1 MPIDVEGSCEE
12 CVELYLKES
21 DLAVIEISEVL
32 KEVSE
37 NTGLSQLEYLAGV
50 GMWVRQVAG

>member
-1 MPIDVEGSCEE
+1 M
-12 CVELYLKES
+12 
-21 DLAVIEISEVL
+21 AVAEISEVL

-50 GMWVRQVAG
+50 GMWVRQVTG